1 MPGIVCLRQYEKMQ
15 MVSGSQGPADRP
27 SLSDSLSE
35 TNIRRLYQSGDV
47 AHDFDHVLRVTQMGF
62 RIAQSESADCE
73 VVRAA
78 ALLHD
83 LPIHCEGR
91 TTHHVAAAEFAARY
105 LSAAGM
111 DAPRVENVVH
121 CIRAHRYRDRSVQPQ
136 TLEAQCLYDADK
148 LDSIGAI
155 GVARA
160 FAHAGSYGNR
170 LWSQPSTGVPPQ
182 SAQPDPPEYTPVH
195 EFVYKL
201 RQVLATLYTPT
212 ARKIG
217 EQRHYFMDRYFKQ
230 LDAEMTGRS

>member
-1 MPGIVCLRQYEKMQ
+1 
-15 MVSGSQGPADRP
+15 MVATTESPPCQSSFSDR
-27 SLSDSLSE
+27 LSE
-35 TNIRRLYQSGDV
+35 SKIRQLYESGDA
-47 AHDFDHVLRVTQMGF
+47 AHDFDHVRRVTQLGI
-62 RIAQSESADCE
+62 RIAHAEGADSEI
-73 VVRAA
+73 VRAA

-83 LPIHCEGR
+83 LPVSGKGR
-91 TTHHVAAAEFAARY
+91 STHHFAAAEFAAEY

-111 DAPRVENVVH
+111 DAPRIENVVH
-121 CIRAHRYRDRSVQPQ
+121 CIQAHRYRDRSVQPH
-136 TLEAQCLYDADK
+136 TLEAKCLYDADK

-160 FAHAGSYGNR
+160 FAHAGNYANR
-170 LWSQPSTGVPPQ
+170 LWSQPATGVPPQ
-182 SAQPDPPEYTPVH
+182 TSQPAPPEYTPVH

-217 EQRHYFMDRYFKQ
+217 AQRHDFMVRYFEQ

>member
-1 MPGIVCLRQYEKMQ
+1 
-15 MVSGSQGPADRP
+15 MVQASEGPPKRSSATDC
-27 SLSDSLSE
+27 LSE
-35 TNIRRLYQSGDV
+35 SIIRQLYQAGDV
-47 AHDFDHVLRVTQMGF
+47 AHNFDHVLRVTQLGL
-62 RIAQSESADCE
+62 RIAQAESADGE

-83 LPIHCEGR
+83 LPVSGKGR
-91 TTHHVAAAEFAARY
+91 TTHHFAAADFAAEY

-111 DAPRVENVVH
+111 DAPRIENVVH

-170 LWSQPSTGVPPQ
+170 LWSMPANGVP
-182 SAQPDPPEYTPVH
+182 AQTTQMASSEYTPVH

-201 RQVLATLYTPT
+201 RQVLSTLYTPT

-217 EQRHYFMDRYFKQ
+217 EQRHDFMVRYFEQ
-230 LDAEMTGRS
+230 LDAEMMGPN

>member
-1 MPGIVCLRQYEKMQ
+1 
-15 MVSGSQGPADRP
+15 MVPASQGSPGR
-27 SLSDSLSE
+27 SSFTHSLSE
-35 TNIRRLYQSGDV
+35 SRVRQLYLSGDV
-47 AHDFDHVLRVTQMGF
+47 AHDFDHVLRVTQMGL
-62 RIAQSESADCE
+62 RIAQAECADSE

-83 LPIHCEGR
+83 LPVSGEVR
-91 TTHHVAAAEFAARY
+91 ATHHFAAADFAADY

-121 CIRAHRYRDRSVQPQ
+121 CIRAHRYRDRSVLPQ

-160 FAHAGSYGNR
+160 FAHAGCYGNR
-170 LWSQPSTGVPPQ
+170 LWSQPADGVPPQ
-182 SAQPDPPEYTPVH
+182 SAQPAQPEYTPVH

-217 EQRHYFMDRYFKQ
+217 EQRHDFMARYFKQ

>member
-1 MPGIVCLRQYEKMQ
+1 
-15 MVSGSQGPADRP
+15 MVSVSKNTTVR
-27 SLSDSLSE
+27 SSVLDSLSE
-35 TNIRRLYQSGDV
+35 SSIRQLYLSADV
-47 AHDFDHVLRVTQMGF
+47 AHDFDHVLRVTQLGL
-62 RIAQSESADCE
+62 RIAEAENADGE

-83 LPIHCEGR
+83 LPVSGKGR
-91 TTHHVAAAEFAARY
+91 TTHHFAAAEFAAEY
-105 LSAAGM
+105 LAAAGM
-111 DAPRVENVVH
+111 DAPRIKNVVH
-121 CIRAHRYRDRSVQPQ
+121 CIRAHRYRDRSVQTH

-160 FAHAGSYGNR
+160 FAHAGNYQNR
-170 LWSQPSTGVPPQ
+170 LWSRPATAVPPRTD
-182 SAQPDPPEYTPVH
+182 QPAPPDYTPVH

-201 RQVLATLYTPT
+201 RQVLATLHTPT

-217 EQRHYFMDRYFKQ
+217 ELRHDFMVRYFEQ

>member
-1 MPGIVCLRQYEKMQ
+1 
-15 MVSGSQGPADRP
+15 MVSALEGSPDR
-27 SLSDSLSE
+27 SSVSDSLSE
-35 TNIRRLYQSGDV
+35 PNIRQLYLSGDV
-47 AHDFDHVLRVTQMGF
+47 AHDFDHVLRVTQLGL
-62 RIAQSESADCE
+62 RIALAESADGE

-83 LPIHCEGR
+83 LPVSGKGR
-91 TTHHVAAAEFAARY
+91 TTHHIAAADFAAEY

-111 DAPRVENVVH
+111 DAPRIENVVH
-121 CIRAHRYRDRSVQPQ
+121 CIQAHRYRDRSVQPH
-136 TLEAQCLYDADK
+136 TLEAKCLYDADK

-170 LWSQPSTGVPPQ
+170 LWSQPASGVPPQ
-182 SAQPDPPEYTPVH
+182 TAQPAPPEYTPVH

-212 ARKIG
+212 ARKVG
-217 EQRHYFMDRYFKQ
+217 KQRHDFMVRYFEQ
-230 LDAEMTGRS
+230 LDAEMTGADEFQWPS

>member
-1 MPGIVCLRQYEKMQ
+1 MVPASEGAPG
-15 MVSGSQGPADRP
+15 RP

-35 TNIRRLYQSGDV
+35 SNIRRLYQSGDV
-47 AHDFDHVLRVTQMGF
+47 AHDFDHVLRVTQLGF
-62 RIAQSESADCE
+62 RIARAECADGE

-83 LPIHCEGR
+83 LPVSGTGR
-91 TTHHVAAAEFAARY
+91 AKHHFAAAEFAAEY
-105 LSAAGM
+105 LSASGM
-111 DAPRVENVVH
+111 DAARIENVVH
-121 CIRAHRYRDRSVQPQ
+121 CIKAHRYRDRSVQPH

-160 FAHAGSYGNR
+160 FAHAGNYQNR
-170 LWSQPSTGVPPQ
+170 LWSRPATAVPPQ
-182 SAQPDPPEYTPVH
+182 TDQPAPPDYTPVH

-217 EQRHYFMDRYFKQ
+217 EQRHDFMIHYFEQ
-230 LDAEMTGRS
+230 LDAEMTGSR